1 MASLREVF
9 RVLNDMRSE
18 GIIDDYALGGAMAV
32 LFYAEPTRTYDLDVF
47 VILPPSH
54 QSIVT
59 LTPVYAW
66 LRARGFEAHAEHV
79 IIHGVPVQ
87 LIPAYN
93 DLVAE
98 AIAAARDHDYDD
110 VTVRVC
116 PPEHLIALALQ
127 AGGGKRRE
135 RAHQLFETADIDRA
149 LLDQI
154 MNRHG
159 IQAPWS
165 RDG

>member
-1 MASLREVF
+1 VASLREVF

-18 GIIDDYALGGAMAV
+18 GIIEDYALGGAMAV

-47 VILPPSH
+47 VILPPSDRP
-54 QSIVT
+54 IVT
-59 LTPVYAW
+59 LTSAYAW

-79 IIHGVPVQ
+79 LIHGVPVQ

-98 AIAAARDHDYDD
+98 AIVAARDHDYDD

-127 AGGGKRRE
+127 AGGGRRRE
-135 RAHQLFETADIDRA
+135 RALQLLETADIDRA
-149 LLDQI
+149 LLDQL
-154 MNRHG
+154 MQRHG
-159 IQAPWS
+159 ILGPWS
-165 RDG
+165 HDA